1 MKNLSLGKVK
11 RLSMNTVEKYDRM
24 ANNESFAGFDGFG
37 IDVGEGNF
45 YASGTIASTST
56 EPYVLNIDNA
66 GVGTETAI
74 VFGRNRFVGQPNFG
88 SGANITIAMA
98 VAGVPYEQMLQQS
111 ASEPFEVVKTRL
123 SSTSV
128 TQLNQTIT
136 YVKTDSN
143 GQEAR
148 TPITVTS
155 YLSPDQF
162 QDSLRD
168 IDYRIQVDGNTHL
181 EYPILAGEA
190 VTMSI
195 YIQAK
200 VNIAKP
206 LIQKPAVT
214 EFSKA
219 RIRSFRK

>member
-1 MKNLSLGKVK
+1 MKKSLNVK
-11 RLSMNTVEKYDRM
+11 RLSMNTVEKYDRI
-24 ANNESFAGFDGFG
+24 ANNEKFAGFDGFG
-37 IDVGEGNF
+37 DDGLGNQF
-45 YASGTIASTST
+45 YASGTVASQST
-56 EPYVLNIDNA
+56 EPYVLNISNA
-66 GVGTETAI
+66 GGGIETAI
-74 VFGRNRFVGQPNFG
+74 IFGRNRYVGQANFG

-162 QDSLRD
+162 QDTLRD

-181 EYPILAGEA
+181 EYPILAGES

-206 LIQKPAVT
+206 LLSKPAVT
-214 EFSKA
+214 EYSKA

>member
-1 MKNLSLGKVK
+1 MKNSFGVK

-24 ANNESFAGFDGFG
+24 AENENFGGFDSWEDIGDEFAM
-37 IDVGEGNF
+37 
-45 YASGTIASTST
+45 ASGTVASRST
-56 EPYVLNIDNA
+56 EPYVLNIRNA
-66 GVGTETAI
+66 GAGTETAI
-74 VFGRNRFVGQPNFG
+74 VFGRNRYVGQTNFG
-88 SGANITIAMA
+88 SGVNITITMA
-98 VAGVPYEQMLQQS
+98 VTSVPYEQLLQQS
-111 ASEPFEVVKTRL
+111 ASEPFEIVKIRL
-123 SSTSV
+123 SSSSA
-128 TQLNQTIT
+128 TQLDQTIT

-143 GQEAR
+143 GQEAQ

-155 YLSPDQF
+155 YLSPDQY
-162 QDSLRD
+162 QATLRD
-168 IDYRIQVDGNTHL
+168 IDYRCQIDGNTHFS
-181 EYPILAGEA
+181 YPVEPGAS

-206 LIQKPAVT
+206 LIGKGAVT

>member
-1 MKNLSLGKVK
+1 MKNSFGIK
-11 RLSMNTVEKYDRM
+11 RLSMNTVEKYNRM
-24 ANNESFAGFDGFG
+24 ANEDFAGFDSFEDLSDEFG
-37 IDVGEGNF
+37 
-45 YASGTIASTST
+45 ASGTVASRST
-56 EPYVLNIDNA
+56 EPYVLNVANA
-66 GVGTETAI
+66 GAGTETAI
-74 VFGRNRFVGQPNFG
+74 IFGRNRYYAEPNYG
-88 SGANITIAMA
+88 SGANVTITMA
-98 VAGVPYEQMLQQS
+98 VASVTYAQLLQQS
-111 ASEPFEVVKTRL
+111 ASEPFEVVKIRL
-123 SSTSV
+123 SSTSPN
-128 TQLNQTIT
+128 QLDQSIT
-136 YVKTDSN
+136 YVKSDSN
-143 GQEAR
+143 GSQAE

-168 IDYRIQVDGNTHL
+168 IDYRLQIDGNTHL
-181 EYPILAGEA
+181 AYPIVASGL

-206 LIQKPAVT
+206 LIGKGAVT

>member
-1 MKNLSLGKVK
+1 MKKSFGVK
-11 RLSMNTVEKYDRM
+11 RLSMNTIDKYDRM
-24 ANNESFAGFDGFG
+24 AESEDFVGFDSWE
-37 IDVGEGNF
+37 DVGSEF
-45 YASGTIASTST
+45 AMASGTVASRST

-66 GVGTETAI
+66 GGGTETAI
-74 VFGRNRFVGQPNFG
+74 IFGRNRYVGQANFG

-98 VAGVPYEQMLQQS
+98 ITSVPYEQLLQQS
-111 ASEPFEVVKTRL
+111 ASEPFEVVKIRL

-128 TQLNQTIT
+128 TQLDQTIQ

-143 GQEAR
+143 GQEAK

-168 IDYRIQVDGNTHL
+168 IDYRLQIDGNTHL
-181 EYPILAGEA
+181 EYPVLAGEA
-190 VTMSI
+190 LTMSI

-206 LIQKPAVT
+206 LIGKGAVT

>member
-1 MKNLSLGKVK
+1 MKKSLNVK
-11 RLSMNTVEKYDRM
+11 RLSMNVVEKYDRM
-24 ANNESFAGFDGFG
+24 ANQEGFAGFDGFG
-37 IDVGEGNF
+37 DDGLGNQF
-45 YASGTIASTST
+45 YASGTVASQST

-74 VFGRNRFVGQPNFG
+74 IFGRNRFVGQANFG

-111 ASEPFEVVKTRL
+111 ASEPFEVVKVRL
-123 SSTSV
+123 SSTSI

-162 QDSLRD
+162 QDTLRD

-181 EYPILAGEA
+181 EYPILAGQA
-190 VTMSI
+190 VTMSV

-206 LIQKPAVT
+206 LMSKPAVT
-214 EFSKA
+214 EYSKA

>member
-1 MKNLSLGKVK
+1 MKKSLGNVK

-24 ANNESFAGFDGFG
+24 AHNESFAGFDGFG

-45 YASGTIASTST
+45 YASGTVASTST
-56 EPYVLNIDNA
+56 EPYVLNISNA
-66 GVGTETAI
+66 GAGTETAI
-74 VFGRNRFVGQPNFG
+74 VFGRNRYVGQANFG

-162 QDSLRD
+162 QDTLRD

-181 EYPILAGEA
+181 EYPILAA
-190 VTMSI
+190 QSVTMSI

-214 EFSKA
+214 EFSSA

>member
-1 MKNLSLGKVK
+1 MKKSLGKVK
-11 RLSMNTVEKYDRM
+11 RLSMNTVDKYNR
-24 ANNESFAGFDGFG
+24 AEENFAGFDGFG
-37 IDVGEGNF
+37 DDVGNGNF
-45 YASGTIASTST
+45 YASGTVASTST
-56 EPYVLNIDNA
+56 EPYVLNISNA
-66 GVGTETAI
+66 GAGVETAI
-74 VFGRNRFVGQPNFG
+74 IFGRNKFFSEPNFG

-98 VAGVPYEQMLQQS
+98 VSGVTYAQMLQQS

-128 TQLNQTIT
+128 TQLDQSIT

-181 EYPILAGEA
+181 EYPVLAGEA

-214 EFSKA
+214 EYNKA

>member
-1 MKNLSLGKVK
+1 MKKSLGKVK
-11 RLSMNTVEKYDRM
+11 RLSMNTVEKYNRM
-24 ANNESFAGFDGFG
+24 ANENFAGFDGFG
-37 IDVGEGNF
+37 DDVGGGNF

-56 EPYVLNIDNA
+56 EPYVLNIRNA
-66 GVGTETAI
+66 GAGTETAI
-74 VFGRNRFVGQPNFG
+74 IFGRNKYFSEANYG
-88 SGANITIAMA
+88 SGANISIGMA
-98 VAGVPYEQMLQQS
+98 VAGVTYPQMLQQS
-111 ASEPFEVVKTRL
+111 ASEPFEVVKVRL

-128 TQLNQTIT
+128 TQLDQSIS
-136 YVKTDSN
+136 YIKTDSN

-181 EYPILAGEA
+181 EYPVLAGQS
-190 VTMSI
+190 VTFSI

-214 EFSKA
+214 EYSKA

>member
-1 MKNLSLGKVK
+1 MKKSLGNVK
-11 RLSMNTVEKYDRM
+11 RLSMNTVEKYNR
-24 ANNESFAGFDGFG
+24 NSENFAGFDGFG
-37 IDVGEGNF
+37 DDVGNGNF

-56 EPYVLNIDNA
+56 EPYVLNIANA
-66 GVGTETAI
+66 GVGTETAVI
-74 VFGRNRFVGQPNFG
+74 FGRNKYFSEANYG
-88 SGANITIAMA
+88 SGANITIGMA
-98 VAGVPYEQMLQQS
+98 VSGVTYPQMLQQS
-111 ASEPFEVVKTRL
+111 ASEPFEIVKMRL

-128 TQLNQTIT
+128 TQLDQSIT

-181 EYPILAGEA
+181 EYPVLAGED
-190 VTMSI
+190 VTISI

-214 EFSKA
+214 EYSKA